1 MTVCDLLSLLEV
13 WKVRC
18 SYLDVEPCGGE
29 YCFGKGK
36 MFRYCQE
43 KKMGSSFVVAAEESC
58 GGVQVCGIEEIEAKW
73 WMDGASKHIVDGR
86 FQSALS
92 LLRKA
97 QQLCPTL
104 KGLPELT
111 AISQVCYAGSWR
123 ACSCSSRRELC
134 QTPDWYRIL
143 EVSPFFSLP
152 IYRSHNTGKKDYKKK
167 PGA

>member
-1 MTVCDLLSLLEV
+1 
-13 WKVRC
+13 
-18 SYLDVEPCGGE
+18 
-29 YCFGKGK
+29 
-36 MFRYCQE
+36 
-43 KKMGSSFVVAAEESC
+43 MGSSFVVAAEESC

-143 EVSPFFSLP
+143 EVSLFFPSYLSESQYRKEEGLEEAWSLRGTRRKEKLTDMSAKLLRNLLERR
-152 IYRSHNTGKKDYKKK
+152 IDQHVRKAVEK
-167 PGA
+167 PAEEKN

>member
-1 MTVCDLLSLLEV
+1 
-13 WKVRC
+13 
-18 SYLDVEPCGGE
+18 
-29 YCFGKGK
+29 
-36 MFRYCQE
+36 
-43 KKMGSSFVVAAEESC
+43 MGSSFVVAAEESC
-58 GGVQVCGIEEIEAKW
+58 GGIQVCGIEEIKAKW

-143 EVSPFFSLP
+143 EHCYCIQTKMIMSTLKELSNLCQRLMNASL
-152 IYRSHNTGKKDYKKK
+152 ITISDTRST
-167 PGA
+167 

>member
-1 MTVCDLLSLLEV
+1 
-13 WKVRC
+13 
-18 SYLDVEPCGGE
+18 
-29 YCFGKGK
+29 
-36 MFRYCQE
+36 
-43 KKMGSSFVVAAEESC
+43 
-58 GGVQVCGIEEIEAKW
+58 VCGIEEIEAKW

-143 EVSPFFSLP
+143 EVSPFFPFLSIGVTIQERRRTVRRSLELERDKKN
-152 IYRSHNTGKKDYKKK
+152 RSTC
-167 PGA
+167 AQSC